1 MKSWIKLSLLAIFA
15 LGLALNGV
23 ACGDDA
29 PDGNECSEVSVA
41 DCPSSTDHLLF
52 YADADSDG
60 FGDAANAACLCAP
73 SVTYPTPLAGD
84 CNDGDG
90 ATHPGALET
99 CDNADN
105 DCDDSVDEDFGLRL
119 ADGSWADLG
128 ATCGLGA
135 CAGGNVVCA
144 ADGHGAICDS
154 AASGSAELCDG
165 VDNDC
170 DGEVDEGF
178 VYLNDD
184 GIMLADGD
192 TCGLGACAGGTVAC
206 TADGSALTC
215 DSLNLAAAELCDGAD
230 NDCDGEVDEG
240 FFFLDTD
247 GMMLANGDACGVGPC
262 AGGTVACTADGSALS
277 CDSLNLA
284 EAEICDDIDNDCD
297 GTVDEGLTDPL
308 NSGCKLAG
316 LCAVDGARVASICSA
331 GAWICD
337 YSAVPGYEGLNEL
350 SCDGLDNDCDGN
362 IDEDFENS
370 DSDSLADCVDN
381 CVAVTNE
388 DQADEDLDGAG
399 DACDNCLG
407 LANADQLD
415 SDIGDLNFFFEKT
428 DGGSEQDCIEPEF
441 CLTRNDRQ
449 PIYSLGDY
457 SGAWA
462 CGNCDNVHVS
472 TTWFS
477 EFGRGLRDACFNGDM
492 SSMVGRQICL
502 HILDSDHYY
511 SFEMRSWTSRD
522 GGGGFSYYRDSFD
535 PDGIGDAC
543 DICPRDP
550 DPNQEDGDAD
560 GLGDACDN
568 CVDVANADQAD
579 FDGDRRGDMCD
590 NSDNDSWMDFEDNCP
605 GMDNQDQLDV
615 AELDSPDGIGDA
627 CDNCPEVNNPDQLE
641 SEAQNSTSFTKEDY
655 SNQQDCFY
663 PGVCI
668 TRNNNGGAYNASW
681 LPIEWACG
689 TCEAITS
696 AWDNNHRDLR
706 ECFGGMR
713 NIPGHD
719 TCLHIIDLDTGRDVY
734 VNIAWTDWTSR
745 QNGGGFAY
753 LRTESTDGLG
763 DACDNCPGHYNP
775 NQDDDDD
782 DGFGNACDVCPFDD
796 NPDQAD
802 ADGDGIGDL
811 CDACPADP
819 NNDWDSDGICGD
831 VDNCP
836 DVPNAGQEDSE
847 EDGADGV
854 GDACDNCPEDP
865 NADQAD
871 TEALVAVDFFHEDY
885 SPDADCILP
894 EVCIIRDEGGPLYN
908 TEGALVLWARGH
920 CHAEASNYYEDIRD
934 AMDWHMRDVVGENL
948 CMWIPEYGMF
958 IEVQFT
964 AWTDDNDGGGFAYT
978 RTQGPDGVGDV
989 CDNCPEIS
997 NSGQNDDDGDGVGDF
1012 CDDTDGDTLI
1022 DMNDNCPS
1030 VPNIFQ
1036 FDADNDGVGD
1046 ACDNCVDYANN
1057 DQYDNDLESF
1067 YFLHESN
1074 SADEDCIEPG
1084 VVCLWR
1090 DVSGQVINTQTGAVE
1105 GACGYCGQETSTYLP
1120 GVVDLKDHCLDG
1132 NMLNMV
1138 GRTTCLHLIDSDS
1151 YWNITWSWH
1160 QSGGGGGFAYT
1171 RFQTDGGD
1179 VCDNCYDEFN
1189 PAQLDSDGDCPAM
1202 PFDQVSCGDACFS
1215 P

>member
-1 MKSWIKLSLLAIFA
+1 MKSWIKLSFLAIFA
-15 LGLALNGV
+15 LGLALSGA
-23 ACGDDA
+23 ACGDG
-29 PDGNECSEVSVA
+29 DGVGGECSEVSVA
-41 DCPSSTDHLLF
+41 DCDAHADHLLF
-52 YADADSDG
+52 YADADGDG
-60 FGDAANAACLCAP
+60 FGAEADAACLCAP
-73 SVTYPTPLAGD
+73 SAAYPTIFAGD
-84 CNDGDG
+84 CDDTSA
-90 ATHPGALET
+90 ATHPRAQEA
-99 CDNADN
+99 CDGADN

-154 AASGSAELCDG
+154 AANTSAELCDG
-165 VDNDC
+165 ADNDC

-178 VYLNDD
+178 VYFDNE
-184 GIMLADGD
+184 GGMLATGD

-206 TADGSALTC
+206 TADGSAMAC

-247 GMMLANGDACGVGPC
+247 GMMLADGDACGVGPC

-284 EAEICDDIDNDCD
+284 EAESCDAIDNDCD

-308 NSGCKLAG
+308 NSDCKLAG
-316 LCAVDGARVASICSA
+316 LCAVEGARVASICSA

-337 YSAVPGYEGLNEL
+337 YSAVPGYEGRNEL

-399 DACDNCLG
+399 DACDNCLS

-415 SDIGDLNFFFEKT
+415 SDIGDLNFFFEKL
-428 DGGSEQDCIEPEF
+428 DYGREQDCIEPEF
-441 CLTRNDRQ
+441 CITRDDRM
-449 PIYSLGDY
+449 PIYSVGDY
-457 SGAWA
+457 SGRWT
-462 CGNCDNVHVS
+462 CGNCDNIS
-472 TTWFS
+472 GNTSWFND
-477 EFGRGLRDACFNGDM
+477 FGRGLKDACFNGIM
-492 SSMVGRQICL
+492 TSMVGRQICL
-502 HILDSDHYY
+502 NIVDSDHYY
-511 SFEMRSWTSRD
+511 TLEMLSWTSRG
-522 GGGGFSYYRDSFD
+522 GGGGFSYNRDGLD

-543 DICPRDP
+543 DICPTVP
-550 DPNQEDGDAD
+550 NPNQEDGDAD
-560 GLGDACDN
+560 GLGDVCDN
-568 CVDVANADQAD
+568 CVEVANADQAD
-579 FDGDRRGDMCD
+579 FDGDRMGDMCD
-590 NSDNDSWMDFEDNCP
+590 NSDGDTWMDFEDNCP

-615 AELDSPDGIGDA
+615 AELDSPDGVGDA
-627 CDNCPEVNNPDQLE
+627 CDNCPEVNNPDQTE
-641 SEAQNSTSFTKEDY
+641 SEGLNPISFTKEDF
-655 SNQQDCFY
+655 SDQEDCFD
-663 PGVCI
+663 PGICF
-668 TRNNNGGAYNASW
+668 TRGERGPLYNTT
-681 LPIEWACG
+681 PIEVLWARG
-689 TCEAITS
+689 TCFAETTPYDPDITDVMDS
-696 AWDNNHRDLR
+696 N
-706 ECFGGMR
+706 MR
-713 NIPGHD
+713 SIPGQD
-719 TCLHIIDLDTGRDVY
+719 LCLWIPDFDVHW
-734 VNIAWTDWTSR
+734 NIHFTSWSIF
-745 QNGGGFAY
+745 GGGFAY
-753 LRTESTDGLG
+753 LRSEVSDGIG
-763 DACDNCPGHYNP
+763 DACDNCPENFNP
-775 NQDDDDD
+775 DQNDE
-782 DGFGNACDVCPFDD
+782 DGDGVGDVCDVCPFDD

-802 ADGDGIGDL
+802 ADSDGIGDL
-811 CDACPADP
+811 CDECPADP
-819 NNDWDSDGICGD
+819 NNDWDHDGICGD
-831 VDNCP
+831 VDICP
-836 DVPNAGQEDSE
+836 DAFDPNQDDL
-847 EDGADGV
+847 DGDGV
-854 GDACDNCPEDP
+854 GDACDNCPEEP
-865 NADQAD
+865 NSDQAD
-871 TEALVAVDFFHEDY
+871 TEPLISVDYIHADFA
-885 SPDADCILP
+885 PDADCIYAD
-894 EVCIIRDEGGPLYN
+894 VCITRSEEGGPLYN
-908 TEGALVLWARGH
+908 TEMAMVLWARGR
-920 CHAEASNYYEDIRD
+920 CGAETTEYYSDIRD
-934 AMDWHMRDVVGENL
+934 AMDWNMRDVVGEDL
-948 CMWIPEYGMF
+948 CLWIPEYG
-958 IEVQFT
+958 VYLDLHFT
-964 AWTDDNDGGGFAYT
+964 SWSEGGEGGGGGGFAYT
-978 RTQGPDGVGDV
+978 RTHGPDGVGDV

-997 NSGQNDDDGDGVGDF
+997 NPMQNDEDGDGVGDL

-1057 DQYDNDLESF
+1057 DQYDDDLESF

-1090 DVSGQVINTQTGAVE
+1090 DVSGQVINTLAGAVE
-1105 GACGYCGQETSTYLP
+1105 GACGYCGRETSTYMP

-1160 QSGGGGGFAYT
+1160 ESGGGGGFAYT

-1179 VCDNCYDEFN
+1179 VCDNCYGMFN
-1189 PAQLDSDGDCPAM
+1189 PEQLDSDGDCPAM
-1202 PFDQVSCGDACFS
+1202 PFDQVSCGDVCFV